1 MTNGTV
7 TYLDLSIEKATTM
20 GVHPKPKLDKFGYT
34 SPSGSPTIYRI
45 KVEGKNR
52 WLRVYALQFSNA
64 ASHFVRLDGRRLM
77 LTGSQLD
84 TITDLAAKE
93 KSKRSSHVGQ
103 IVVLNELPDA
113 VRWEILE
120 VSDQDGMFTVREE
133 GTDYRPQLIH
143 SSQIH
148 KRV

>member
-1 MTNGTV
+1 MQTV
-7 TYLDLSIEKATTM
+7 TYLSHEITDATSYNEKM
-20 GVHPKPKLDKFGYT
+20 PKPRLDQQGYT
-34 SPSGSPTIYRI
+34 RSTGSPTEYRL
-45 KVEGKNR
+45 KFKGSTR
-52 WLRVYALQFSNA
+52 WFRVYYLQFSNA
-64 ASHFVRLDGRRLM
+64 ASHFVRYKNERLY
-77 LTGSQLD
+77 LRGSHWD
-84 TITDLAAKE
+84 DITDLAAQE

-120 VSDQDGMFTVREE
+120 VSDHDGMFTVREE

-143 SSQIH
+143 ASQIH